1 MFHSI
6 LNSSLVK
13 QSKFH
18 SNQIASAKYLSNY
31 VKSGIKVPSK
41 CKIHCW
47 KDQTRVFLVN
57 FWWNSEILFEVIA
70 IGSCKYIKEE
80 VKKLKIV
87 IVDAGTNLSPVALNL
102 SVIANV
108 YAYFEV
114 YVTNL

>member
-1 MFHSI
+1 MIS
-6 LNSSLVK
+6 
-13 QSKFH
+13 
-18 SNQIASAKYLSNY
+18 
-31 VKSGIKVPSK
+31 
-41 CKIHCW
+41 
-47 KDQTRVFLVN
+47 
-57 FWWNSEILFEVIA
+57 

-114 YVTNL
+114 YVTNLQICHSHKVIIRKNKPGVK